1 MRYLL
6 FLVLVSVACAQPV
19 DLKIHPV
26 KGPTTVQLAG
36 GLARL
41 DVPANYLFLNRDDAI
56 HVLQRA
62 GNPTDGSEVGLLH
75 PATATSRAFIVIEHA
90 AVGHVTDTDALD
102 ADALLASIV
111 ASQAVQNE
119 QRRTRNQPEIT
130 VTGWA
135 ETPRYDR
142 ATRRM
147 TWAVKARSGK
157 EELINARTRLLGR
170 SGYLSFN
177 LITEPAAFAQDK
189 GVLTAVLA
197 QAAFADGQRYEDFQP
212 GKDKEAGKGLADLIV
227 GGATS
232 EPVKLPFD
240 PKLALKVIAGVA
252 IGGLVLF
259 GRFRRRRV
267 RAP

>member
-1 MRYLL
+1 MRAL
-6 FLVLVSVACAQPV
+6 FLLVLATALAAQPA
-19 DLKIHPV
+19 DLKIRPV
-26 KGPTTVQLAG
+26 KGPTTVEIAG

-41 DVPANYLFLNRDDAI
+41 EVPASYIFLNRDDAI

-75 PATATSRAFIVIEHA
+75 PATTTSRAFIVIEHA
-90 AVGHVTDTDALD
+90 AVGHVADSDVLD
-102 ADALLASIV
+102 AEALLASIV
-111 ASQAVQNE
+111 ASQAVQNA
-119 QRRTRNQPEIT
+119 QRRARGQPEIT
-130 VTGWA
+130 VAGWA
-135 ETPRYDR
+135 EPPRYDP

-177 LITEPAAFAQDK
+177 LITDPAAFAHDK
-189 GVLTAVLA
+189 TVLTGVLA
-197 QAAFADGQRYEDFQP
+197 QASFADGQRYEDFQP
-212 GKDKEAGKGLADLIV
+212 GKDKESGKGLADLIV
-227 GGATS
+227 AGAPAETRS
-232 EPVKLPFD
+232 FNLVI
-240 PKLALKVIAGVA
+240 ALQVVAGVA
-252 IGGLVLF
+252 LACLILF